1 MKPLPLACLGLAL
14 LSTRCGWLA
23 MPSRER
29 VYGAHEAG
37 LTLHYENP
45 QLASEARANERIQM
59 RVAATK
65 DTAAGRIVR
74 ITYTSLQGELSVL
87 YLQKDGGIS
96 LIQDSSKPGTMVYP
110 AGFPDRVTHWT
121 VRETKYR
128 VLGRAAM
135 NLPGLKLPD
144 TADTVGVWVESESPK
159 GQRQRAFLL
168 PDIGEAETLVW
179 REGAWVCTS
188 RLVSR
193 GFTDVPTANAPL

>member
-1 MKPLPLACLGLAL
+1 MRPVAAACMGTLL
-14 LSTRCGWLA
+14 LSTGCRWLGVI
-23 MPSRER
+23 PQEKI
-29 VYGAHEAG
+29 YGAHEAG

-45 QLASEARANERIQM
+45 QLAPAARANERIQV
-59 RVAATK
+59 RVAAAKETP
-65 DTAAGRIVR
+65 TGRAVR
-74 ITYTSLQGELSVL
+74 IIYSSLHGELSVL
-87 YLQKDGGIS
+87 YLQKDGGTFIS
-96 LIQDSSKPGTMVYP
+96 QDGSTPGTMVYP

-121 VRETKYR
+121 VRETKFR

-193 GFTDVPTANAPL
+193 GFTDVPSR

>member
-1 MKPLPLACLGLAL
+1 MKLIRVACLGLAL
-14 LSTRCGWLA
+14 LSTGCGWLG
-23 MPSRER
+23 MPTRER

-45 QLASEARANERIQM
+45 QLAPDARANERIQV
-59 RVAATK
+59 RVAASK
-65 DTAAGRIVR
+65 DTAEGRIVR

-87 YLQKDGGIS
+87 YLQKDGGTF
-96 LIQDSSKPGTMVYP
+96 LVQDGSKPGTMVYP
-110 AGFPDRVTHWT
+110 VGFPDRVTDWK
-121 VRETKYR
+121 VRDTRFR

-135 NLPGLKLPD
+135 NLPGLRLPD
-144 TADTVGVWVESESPK
+144 TADRVGVWVESESPQ

-179 REGAWVCTS
+179 REGAWICTS

-193 GFTDVPTANAPL
+193 GFTDAPNR

>member
-1 MKPLPLACLGLAL
+1 MKPVPVVCLGLVL
-14 LSTRCGWLA
+14 LSTGCRWPG

-45 QLASEARANERIQM
+45 QLAPEARANERIQV

-65 DTAAGRIVR
+65 DKPGGRIVR

-87 YLQKDGGIS
+87 YLQKDGGTF
-96 LIQDSSKPGTMVYP
+96 LIQDSNTPGTMVYP
-110 AGFPDRVTHWT
+110 EGFPDRVTQWT
-121 VRETKYR
+121 VRETKFR

-135 NLPGLKLPD
+135 NLPDLKLPD
-144 TADTVGVWVESESPK
+144 TADRVGLWVESESPK
-159 GQRQRAFLL
+159 GQRQRTFLL

-193 GFTDVPTANAPL
+193 GFTDAPTANAPL

>member
-1 MKPLPLACLGLAL
+1 MKPVQVACLAFVL
-14 LSTRCGWLA
+14 LSTGCGWLG
-23 MPSRER
+23 MPAREK

-45 QLASEARANERIQM
+45 QLAPEARANERIQV
-59 RVAATK
+59 RVAAAK
-65 DTAAGRIVR
+65 DTPGGRIVR
-74 ITYTSLQGELSVL
+74 TTYTSLQGELSVL
-87 YLQKDGGIS
+87 YLQKDGGIFLS
-96 LIQDSSKPGTMVYP
+96 QDGSNAGTMVYP
-110 AGFPDRVTHWT
+110 AGFPDRVSHWT
-121 VRETKYR
+121 VRETKFR

-193 GFTDVPTANAPL
+193 GFTDVPIR

>member
-1 MKPLPLACLGLAL
+1 MKAVMAAALGLPLLVSIGCRWPGV
-14 LSTRCGWLA
+14 
-23 MPSRER
+23 PDREKI
-29 VYGAHEAG
+29 YGAHEAG

-45 QLASEARANERIQM
+45 QLASEARANERIQV
-59 RVAATK
+59 RVAASK
-65 DTAAGRIVR
+65 DTPTGRIVR
-74 ITYTSLQGELSVL
+74 ITYTSLQGEFSVL
-87 YLQKDGGIS
+87 YLQKDGGTYLVPDGS
-96 LIQDSSKPGTMVYP
+96 ASGTMVYP
-110 AGFPDRVTHWT
+110 AGFPDRVTHWKI
-121 VRETKYR
+121 RETRYR

-144 TADTVGVWVESESPK
+144 TVDTVGVWVESESPQ

-193 GFTDVPTANAPL
+193 GFTDAPNR